1 MRTEIFINQ
10 GIHESRIAILE
21 DGNLSEIW
29 VERPENERMVGD
41 VYKGTVTAVLPGL
54 QAAFVEIGQE
64 RTAFLQVRDMIE
76 AEKSD
81 SDGSRNVRRSRHRSF
96 PNIQSL
102 IKKGEQVLVQVTKEP
117 ISTKGARV
125 TTQLSL
131 PGRFMVLVPGG
142 NWVGVSRKI
151 SSWNERKRL
160 RDLVTKIKPSGYS
173 IIVRTE
179 GKNKSDREFKR
190 DMKQLVRNYER
201 LTKVSK
207 KASSP
212 ALAHKEMGMTSSI
225 IRDLFTDNVDRLVV
239 DDKELYKEITT
250 YLRQVSPELRQRVE
264 LHRERQPIFDA
275 FKIEEEIEKAA
286 NRTVWM
292 RRGGALVIDYAE
304 AGTFI
309 DVNSARYVGS
319 DDQEENNLNTNLEAA
334 REIARQLKLRD
345 VGGIIV
351 IDFIDMNEERNRRKI
366 IERLIDEFKK
376 DRAKVSISAH
386 VSEFGLVEMTRQRVR
401 PNLLH
406 DHSEP
411 CPICSGTGR
420 ILGPD
425 TTLTRIERWLQRSY
439 AATREKRYVLK
450 VHPDV
455 ATYILANREER
466 LKSLRKATKARVQ
479 VETDTTLGPQ
489 DYRFFSTKRS
499 LDVTAE
505 FRV

>member
-10 GIHESRIAILE
+10 GIHESRIAIVE
-21 DGNLSEIW
+21 DGRLAEIW

-41 VYKGTVTAVLPGL
+41 VYLGTVTAVLPGL
-54 QAAFVEIGQE
+54 QAAFVEIGRE

-76 AEKSD
+76 AENSD
-81 SDGSRNVRRSRHRSF
+81 SDGSRNGRRSRYRSY

-102 IKKGEQVLVQVTKEP
+102 IKKGEQVLVQITKEP
-117 ISTKGARV
+117 IGTKGARV

-131 PGRFMVLVPGG
+131 PGRFMVLIPNG

-151 SSWNERKRL
+151 SSWNERRRL
-160 RDLVTKIKPSGYS
+160 RDLVTKIKPAGYS
-173 IIVRTE
+173 VIVRTE
-179 GKNKSDREFKR
+179 GRDQSDREFKR
-190 DMKQLVRNYER
+190 DIKQLVRNYQR
-201 LTKVSK
+201 LLKASK
-207 KASSP
+207 KNPAP
-212 ALAHKEMGMTSSI
+212 ALVHKEMGMTSSV

-239 DDKELYKEITT
+239 DGKELYKEITS
-250 YLRQVSPELRQRVE
+250 YLRQVSPELRQRIE
-264 LHRERQPIFDA
+264 LYRERRPIFDA
-275 FKIEEEIEKAA
+275 YKVEEEIEKAN

-319 DDQEENNLNTNLEAA
+319 GDQEDNNLNTNLEAA

-351 IDFIDMNEERNRRKI
+351 IDFIDMNEERNRKKI
-366 IERLIDEFKK
+366 VELLIEEFKK
-376 DRAKVSISAH
+376 DRARVSISSH

-406 DHSEP
+406 THSEP

-420 ILGPD
+420 IMGPD

-455 ATYILANREER
+455 AKYILENREER
-466 LKSLRKATKARVQ
+466 LKSLRKATKARLQ